1 MLRSST
7 NNNSNHSTTTTNQ
20 ELLNQLSR
28 LSSNLPFSDHHHP
41 HQPSSSSSS
50 KPKTNHGITNNLKLD
65 MMSQL
70 LCSQA
75 LLESDSFKLLTYDKF
90 NQTKKAISKLENQ
103 LHSINSK
110 INLELKILLAT
121 TLIADDNS
129 LNEQHD
135 LYQFPSKFKPLHDQ
149 KESIQSQLSELR
161 TSSLQHLVAVLAL
174 GFKRLEH
181 QLQHST
187 QLNHHS
193 SPSHT
198 HFRPPSPALTTLSSR
213 STNLNSRF
221 DGPHL
226 FANNSSLLNRSNSPS
241 FNQNGS
247 STITSPD
254 RFPFSSSSST
264 NNNNNHHQNKET
276 NLLKEE
282 IESLKSLL
290 TARDAI
296 IAEQTSDLSLLEL
309 EVETLKQSLSDQ
321 STTHKQQV
329 SDKSNA
335 ERKAQIQIDSLRKE
349 NSKLS
354 DSLEASR
361 EQISSK
367 EQELKLVKKEIE
379 ILHSDRQVEQM
390 SALNESL
397 AVQAREAEERA
408 KEALNAQAELE
419 SQLETLKADLET
431 TRRSGTRSL
440 DERNSLQQDLQTSQD
455 KLQTALAELE
465 TLRTEAA
472 ERAAEDGRRYTAL
485 EAAHRDEWHALASRL
500 TTLSSKFNNNPA
512 SPKLAQFLVQP
523 LQPGQQTK
531 FVEELVRSLD
541 EYISITNELLASTQD
556 LGPTLRAEL
565 EQVRRSHEQEK
576 VEWMETVEM
585 LESEKQML
593 EKSIESERAGERES
607 EELEKVK
614 LEVAGLKQQLVAAKQ
629 QEEEQTPNTSVE
641 KALRE
646 LWKALPPNLEARAG
660 ASLDSDLSSFK
671 AVYEPAPPPAPK
683 NFGLVSAGV
692 SGSLGGLFGLGK
704 RNTPTPSSTSSSD
717 DHHPSQL
724 HQRSSLDFSVD
735 STLEKLKLLVENDK
749 KLVDRLFK
757 YEAEKDSHKN
767 NSLRAQKLVSESQ
780 DALRI
785 YQSQVKELEERLE
798 YADAQSAAMLE
809 KVNDLMESEEK
820 AHMIGRRAEQTIAKY
835 QAELSSLKAQLTTHS
850 QSSSLSG
857 GGGAEKRL
865 KEEVQRLSETVEDL
879 NAEIED
885 LKAQELKLRDTFL
898 SDLAELNQLNSALK
912 AKNRAL
918 ERSVKNQ

>member
-7 NNNSNHSTTTTNQ
+7 NNNNNNHSTTTTNQ

-28 LSSNLPFSDHHHP
+28 LSSNLPFSDHHHH

-121 TLIADDNS
+121 TLIDDNS
-129 LNEQHD
+129 LNEQHE

-181 QLQHST
+181 QLHHPPLST
-187 QLNHHS
+187 QHTHHS
-193 SPSHT
+193 S
-198 HFRPPSPALTTLSSR
+198 FRPLSPALTTLSSR

-226 FANNSSLLNRSNSPS
+226 FANNSSSLNRSNSPS

-264 NNNNNHHQNKET
+264 NNNNHHQNKET

-335 ERKAQIQIDSLRKE
+335 ERKAQIQIDSLQKE

-431 TRRSGTRSL
+431 TRRSGSRSL

-465 TLRTEAA
+465 TLRTEAV

-576 VEWMETVEM
+576 VEWTEKVEM
-585 LESEKQML
+585 LESEKQIL
-593 EKSIESERAGERES
+593 EKSIESQRAGERES

-660 ASLDSDLSSFK
+660 ASLESDLSSFK

-785 YQSQVKELEERLE
+785 YHSQVKELEERLE

-850 QSSSLSG
+850 QSSSG
-857 GGGAEKRL
+857 GGGGGEEKRL
-865 KEEVQRLSETVEDL
+865 KEEVQRLNETVEDL

>member
-7 NNNSNHSTTTTNQ
+7 NNNNNNHSTTTTNQ

-28 LSSNLPFSDHHHP
+28 LSSNLPFSDHHHH

-121 TLIADDNS
+121 TLIDDNS
-129 LNEQHD
+129 LNEQHE

-181 QLQHST
+181 QLHHPPLST
-187 QLNHHS
+187 QHTHHS
-193 SPSHT
+193 S
-198 HFRPPSPALTTLSSR
+198 FRPLSPALTTLSSR

-226 FANNSSLLNRSNSPS
+226 FANNSSSLNRSNSPS

-264 NNNNNHHQNKET
+264 NNNNHHQNKET

-335 ERKAQIQIDSLRKE
+335 ERKAQIQIDSLQKE

-431 TRRSGTRSL
+431 TRRSGSRSL

-465 TLRTEAA
+465 TLRTEAV
-472 ERAAEDGRRYTAL
+472 ERAAEDGRYTAL

-576 VEWMETVEM
+576 VEWTEKVEM
-585 LESEKQML
+585 LESEKQIL
-593 EKSIESERAGERES
+593 EKSIESQRAGERES

-660 ASLDSDLSSFK
+660 ASLESDLSSFK

-785 YQSQVKELEERLE
+785 YHSQVKELEERLE

-850 QSSSLSG
+850 QSSSG
-857 GGGAEKRL
+857 GGGGGEEKRL
-865 KEEVQRLSETVEDL
+865 KEEVQRLNETVEDL

>member
-7 NNNSNHSTTTTNQ
+7 NNNNNNHSTTTTTTNQ

-28 LSSNLPFSDHHHP
+28 LSSNLPFSDHHHH

-121 TLIADDNS
+121 TLIADNS
-129 LNEQHD
+129 LNEQHE

-181 QLQHST
+181 QLHHPPLST
-187 QLNHHS
+187 QHTHHS
-193 SPSHT
+193 S
-198 HFRPPSPALTTLSSR
+198 FRPPSPALTTLSSR

-226 FANNSSLLNRSNSPS
+226 FANNSSSLNRSNSPS

-264 NNNNNHHQNKET
+264 NNNNHHQNKET

-321 STTHKQQV
+321 SSTHKQQV

-335 ERKAQIQIDSLRKE
+335 ERKAQIQIDSLQKE

-472 ERAAEDGRRYTAL
+472 EREAEDGRRYTAL

-717 DHHPSQL
+717 DHPSQL

-735 STLEKLKLLVENDK
+735 STLEKLRLLVENDK

-865 KEEVQRLSETVEDL
+865 KEEVQRLNETVEDL
-879 NAEIED
+879 SAEIED